1 MVIDVHAHAIVPA
14 AMAIVAD
21 DPRFQADRA
30 AEARLLG
37 EASAATQRKLIERV
51 GGLLTDLD
59 ARLEAMDRQGVDVQL
74 VSPSPAHYCDWADV
88 GLAAKIARTVNEGIA
103 QLAAARP
110 QRIQGLGFAPLH
122 VSEAAL
128 VEAVTDLGLRG
139 VEIGTFGVGGDGILE
154 LGDAALDPFWA
165 KAAEL
170 GALVFVHPWGCT
182 LGERLDRHYMTN
194 LVGQNVEHAVALSH
208 LILSGVLD
216 RHPGVKI
223 VFAHGG
229 GYLPFHPG
237 RMDHGWAVREEITTP
252 REKPSSYLR
261 KLWFD
266 SLVYEPEL
274 LEALVE
280 RVGVERVLLG
290 SDFPFDMGVEDPVGH
305 VHACGLDDDDKRAIC
320 GGNAAALLGLA

>member
-14 AMAIVAD
+14 AMAMLAD
-21 DPRFQADRA
+21 DPGFQADRA
-30 AEARLLG
+30 AEVRLMG
-37 EASAATQRKLIERV
+37 EASAATQRKMIERV
-51 GGLLTDLD
+51 GGRLTNLD

-74 VSPSPAHYCDWADV
+74 VSPSPAHYCDWADAA
-88 GLAAKIARTVNEGIA
+88 LAAKIARTVNEGIA
-103 QLAAARP
+103 ELATSRP
-110 QRIQGLGFAPLH
+110 DRIQGLGFAPLH
-122 VSEAAL
+122 VGETAL
-128 VEAVTDLGLRG
+128 VEAVTELGLRG
-139 VEIGTFGVGGDGILE
+139 VEIGTFGPGGLE
-154 LGDAALDPFWA
+154 LGDAAMDPFWA

-182 LGERLDRHYMTN
+182 LGARLDRYYLTN
-194 LVGQNVEHAVALSH
+194 LVGQNVEHSVALSH

-216 RHPGVKI
+216 RHPDVKI

-229 GYLPFHPG
+229 GFLPFHPG

-274 LEALVE
+274 LEVLVE
-280 RVGVERVLLG
+280 RVGVGQVLLG
-290 SDFPFDMGVEDPVGH
+290 SDFPFDMGAEDPVGQ
-305 VHACGLDDDDKRAIC
+305 VHACGLDDGDKRAIC

>member
-14 AMAIVAD
+14 AMAMLAD
-21 DPRFQADRA
+21 DPGFQADRA
-30 AEARLLG
+30 NEARLMG

-74 VSPSPAHYCDWADV
+74 VSPSPAHYCDWADEA
-88 GLAAKIARTVNEGIA
+88 LAARIARTVNEGVA
-103 QLAAARP
+103 ELAAARP
-110 QRIQGLGFAPLH
+110 DRIQGLGFAPLH
-122 VSEAAL
+122 VGEAAL
-128 VEAVTDLGLRG
+128 VEAVTDLGLHG
-139 VEIGTFGVGGDGILE
+139 VEIGTSGRGGIE
-154 LGDAALDPFWA
+154 LGDEAMEPFWA

-170 GALVFVHPWGCT
+170 DALVFVHPWGCT

-216 RHPGVKI
+216 RHPDLRI

-229 GYLPFHPG
+229 GYLPFHPA

-252 REKPSSYLR
+252 RERPSSYLR
-261 KLWFD
+261 QLWFD

-274 LEALVE
+274 LEVLVE
-280 RVGVERVLLG
+280 RVGADRVLLG

-305 VHACGLDDDDKRAIC
+305 VHACGLGDGDKRAIC
-320 GGNAAALLGLA
+320 GGNAATLLGLA